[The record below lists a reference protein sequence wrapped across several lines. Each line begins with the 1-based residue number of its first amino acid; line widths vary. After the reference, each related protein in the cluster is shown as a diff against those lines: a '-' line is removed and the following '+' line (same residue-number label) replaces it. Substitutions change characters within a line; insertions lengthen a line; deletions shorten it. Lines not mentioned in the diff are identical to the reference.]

1 MRFSQLPHQSAY
13 LTKLGFVS
21 VAHAEIT
28 PVPLAHEDGRG
39 NIRDRDVAAV
49 AEIAAETPET
59 EGLSVPCCGLSH
71 AISERR
77 RSRQLAALQ
86 ATSPRAAAACICSGA
101 SARSRCDRSRWRR
114 VSRMSTAI
122 DKADDRRRQ
131 AAELQKKLKRGVA

>member
-71 AISERR
+71 AISER
-77 RSRQLAALQ
+77 AAIT
-86 ATSPRAAAACICSGA
+86 AVGRASGHVAARCGCVYLLRCVGA
-101 SARSRCDRSRWRR
+101 
-114 VSRMSTAI
+114 
-122 DKADDRRRQ
+122 
-131 AAELQKKLKRGVA
+131 